1 MQVKL
6 IDHDVP
12 TDMLP
17 KRAYANDVGADVYAL
32 KDRIIEVGCSAV
44 IGLGFGLDLP
54 AGFGAFIF
62 PRSSQTAKGVDCKL
76 PPLDPGYT
84 GEMHAVIHNSGH
96 EAYHIYRGDRIG
108 QLVVLPVVTSCLIS
122 ARLAVTARSAPPANK
137 ILPFLLGLRP
147 WEEELKRR

>member
-6 IDHDVP
+6 IDHGVP
-12 TDMLP
+12 ADMLP

-76 PPLDPGYT
+76 PRLTLAIPGKCT
-84 GEMHAVIHNSGH
+84 QSFITAVMRLITFTAATVS
-96 EAYHIYRGDRIG
+96 ASW
-108 QLVVLPVVTSCLIS
+108 SCCQS
-122 ARLAVTARSAPPANK
+122 
-137 ILPFLLGLRP
+137 
-147 WEEELKRR
+147 

>member
-1 MQVKL
+1 M
-6 IDHDVP
+6 HTRTTSAP
-12 TDMLP
+12 
-17 KRAYANDVGADVYAL
+17 DVYAL

-84 GEMHAVIHNSGH
+84 GEMHAVIHNGGH

-108 QLVVLPVVTSCLIS
+108 QLVVLPVVTPDFVLDLGE
-122 ARLAVTARSAPPANK
+122 ARGNGAFGSTGK
-137 ILPFLLGLRP
+137 
-147 WEEELKRR
+147 

>member
-6 IDHDVP
+6 LDSE
-12 TDMLP
+12 MQP
-17 KRAYANDVGADVYAL
+17 KRAHANDVGADVYAL

-84 GEMHAVIHNSGH
+84 GEMHAVIHNGGH

-108 QLVVLPVVTSCLIS
+108 QLVVLPVVTPDFVLDLGE
-122 ARLAVTARSAPPANK
+122 ARGNGAFGSTGK
-137 ILPFLLGLRP
+137 
-147 WEEELKRR
+147 

>member
-6 IDHDVP
+6 LDYGVP
-12 TDMLP
+12 SEMQP
-17 KRAYANDVGADVYAL
+17 KRAHANDVGADVYAL

-76 PPLDPGYT
+76 PPARPWL
-84 GEMHAVIHNSGH
+84 
-96 EAYHIYRGDRIG
+96 YRGNARG
-108 QLVVLPVVTSCLIS
+108 HSQRRSRGLSHLP
-122 ARLAVTARSAPPANK
+122 R
-137 ILPFLLGLRP
+137 RP
-147 WEEELKRR
+147 YRPVGRAASRDS

>member
-6 IDHDVP
+6 LDYGVP
-12 TDMLP
+12 SEMQP
-17 KRAYANDVGADVYAL
+17 KRAHANDVGADVYAL

-84 GEMHAVIHNSGH
+84 GEMHAVIHNGGH
-96 EAYHIYRGDRIG
+96 EAYHIYRGDRMRLQAWVTLTLS
-108 QLVVLPVVTSCLIS
+108 QLPAFARRCKAVFGRQAESS
-122 ARLAVTARSAPPANK
+122 AT
-137 ILPFLLGLRP
+137 
-147 WEEELKRR
+147 